1 MVPADREP
9 ALQQSISMAWRDL
22 RLRGGAD
29 VDAIVS
35 PVPTH
40 VGDNATTSWWQE
52 LRPRGG
58 QGSAARVER
67 RGHLELGDRGDAGY
81 DVVERTCR
89 MDEFGETVR
98 PPGESRFSFRLRA
111 FILLRL
117 TLIVAASYLVLAQ
130 YEFVMVPSGQA
141 GIIFLGLA
149 SNVLFWLLPRPV
161 LTSPRFLA
169 SLVVADTLW
178 VAILLVVSGR
188 FNPEFFY
195 LFFFVVLLAAIG
207 ENLVVILLGTI
218 VVSIAY
224 FLVVFVTMGRAEA
237 LASSTLIRIPFLLAA
252 AGFYGY
258 LVDRIRRERQ
268 KAAAELLMVENLRS
282 QQRQLEEVNRRLTQE
297 IRDRQRIEEELKR
310 ASDMK
315 SVFVS
320 TVSHEF
326 KTPLT
331 AIKNAVDLL
340 APRIEALG
348 ESERRF
354 LTITRRNIDRLAFI
368 IGDLLEISRIEAGRI
383 RCDFEEITVESFIE
397 PAVSSIE
404 SQANES
410 GLTLEVQIDHDLPL
424 VWADSKRL
432 EQVMANLLSN
442 AIKFTPT
449 GGKIVVGAGRTAA
462 GVEISVTDT
471 GIGLS
476 PEDSEK
482 IFEPFYQA
490 GDPLTDRSRGTGLGL
505 AISWSI
511 VAAHG
516 CELKVSSELR
526 RGSRFFFTLGMAS
539 ERTREATHL
548 EEAIRRF
555 VTFPFF
561 SFLLVEQ
568 RDEGNGRGAA
578 AASPSEFL
586 DAVCERIEAVLPR
599 SNDHIIRQPASRRV
613 VIVLLGTGLDGG
625 RIVRRYLAEALGTD
639 PAVPVTVCGPSVFP
653 EDGHTGFQ
661 LIHAAMTAC
670 ADEKEDSDGEDPR
683 GR

>member
-1 MVPADREP
+1 MDDFDEMV
-9 ALQQSISMAWRDL
+9 Q
-22 RLRGGAD
+22 
-29 VDAIVS
+29 
-35 PVPTH
+35 
-40 VGDNATTSWWQE
+40 
-52 LRPRGG
+52 
-58 QGSAARVER
+58 
-67 RGHLELGDRGDAGY
+67 
-81 DVVERTCR
+81 
-89 MDEFGETVR
+89 
-98 PPGESRFSFRLRA
+98 PPGESGFSFRLRA

-130 YEFVMVPSGQA
+130 YEFVTVSPGQA
-141 GIIFLGLA
+141 GVIFLGLA

-188 FNPEFFY
+188 FDPEFFY

-218 VVSIAY
+218 VVSVAY
-224 FLVVFVTMGRAEA
+224 FLVVYVTMGRAEA

-258 LVDRIRRERQ
+258 LVDRIRKERQ
-268 KAAAELLMVENLRS
+268 KAAVELLVIESLRN

-331 AIKNAVDLL
+331 AIKNSVDLL
-340 APRIEALG
+340 APKIEALG

-354 LTITRRNIDRLAFI
+354 LMIAKRNIDRLAFI

-383 RCDFEEITVESFIE
+383 RCDFDEIAVASFVE

-404 SQANES
+404 SQVNES
-410 GLTLEVQIDHDLPL
+410 GLTLEVQIERDLPL
-424 VWADSKRL
+424 VWADPQRM

-442 AIKFTPT
+442 AIKFTPP
-449 GGKIVVGAGRTAA
+449 GGKIVVGAGRTEG

-482 IFEPFYQA
+482 VFEPFYQA

-505 AISWSI
+505 AISWNI

-516 CELKVSSELR
+516 CELRVHSELR
-526 RGSRFFFTLGMAS
+526 RGSRFFFTLGSAS
-539 ERTREATHL
+539 ERTREATRL

-568 RDEGNGRGAA
+568 REEKGRGPAA
-578 AASPSEFL
+578 PSPSSFL
-586 DAVCERIEAVLPR
+586 EAVCERIEAVLPR

-625 RIVRRYLAEALGTD
+625 RIVRRRLAEALREE
-639 PAVPVTVCGPSVFP
+639 PAVPAAVCGPSVYP

-661 LIHAAMTAC
+661 LIRAAVAAC
-670 ADEKEDSDGEDPR
+670 EDEKEDSDGEDPC